1 MISCIINSL
10 KIFIEGI
17 DQAFRECFCGLFIFI
32 CKVRGKTVMYLAMV
46 DKVYSPDSKVHIYSI
61 FKNKFTSIFLMGKHV
76 QKSNVCWFT
85 NISRASQ
92 RGAFKWDPPF
102 HIDMKNKVIFSS
114 LIWRTESVTRVG
126 LLSLSRE
133 GNGRRSGKVWIC
145 DNLMPSDKKIQIGFY
160 NKSFLCVSSTY

>member
-1 MISCIINSL
+1 MISFIINSL

-17 DQAFRECFCGLFIFI
+17 DQAFRECFCSLFIFI
-32 CKVRGKTVMYLAMV
+32 CKVRGKTLMYLAMV
-46 DKVYSPDSKVHIYSI
+46 DKVSSPDSKVHIYSI
-61 FKNKFTSIFLMGKHV
+61 FKNKFTSLFLMGKHV

-102 HIDMKNKVIFSS
+102 HIDIKNKVIFSS
-114 LIWRTESVTRVG
+114 LIWRTKSVTHVG

-133 GNGRRSGKVWIC
+133 GNGRRSGKVWMC
-145 DNLMPSDKKIQIGFY
+145 DNLMPSDKKIQIG
-160 NKSFLCVSSTY
+160 V

>member
-145 DNLMPSDKKIQIGFY
+145 DNLMPSDKKIQIGF
-160 NKSFLCVSSTY
+160 

>member
-46 DKVYSPDSKVHIYSI
+46 DKVYSPDSKVRIYSI

-133 GNGRRSGKVWIC
+133 GNGRRSGKVWMC
-145 DNLMPSDKKIQIGFY
+145 DNLMPSDKKIQIGF
-160 NKSFLCVSSTY
+160 

>member
-32 CKVRGKTVMYLAMV
+32 CKVRGKTLMYLAMV

-61 FKNKFTSIFLMGKHV
+61 FKNKFTSIFLMGKLV

-133 GNGRRSGKVWIC
+133 GNGRRSGKVWMC